1 MRLSEKIKRLPRR
14 TEGLSE
20 CDADDG
26 MSLYNC
32 DMEGEM
38 SGKRYQITYPFAT
51 SVFTAK
57 MIERTVP
64 VDFRERLKRPLGR
77 KLEGRVFL
85 SEVGVD
91 HFRVV
96 TYPDQ
101 WEFAKRPFGGIKEV
115 PVWKNPSCVYG
126 IFHECDGH
134 TVVDCI
140 IDIYI
145 GSKIGSV
152 FGIFMGCLGVLIGSI
167 GMLAE
172 GFTRN
177 ALLAIGIFTVLLVRS
192 ALALQPHQN
201 ENEVLIKFMEDLR
214 S

>member
-1 MRLSEKIKRLPRR
+1 
-14 TEGLSE
+14 
-20 CDADDG
+20 
-26 MSLYNC
+26 
-32 DMEGEM
+32 M
-38 SGKRYQITYPFAT
+38 SGKCYQITYPFAK
-51 SVFTAK
+51 SVFAAR

-64 VDFRERLKRPLGR
+64 VDFRERMKRPLGR

-85 SEVGVD
+85 SEVGAD

-115 PVWKNPSCVYG
+115 PVWKNPSCAYG

-134 TVVDCI
+134 TVVDCT

-145 GSKIGSV
+145 GSKMVSV
-152 FGIFMGCLGVLIGSI
+152 SGIFMGCLGVLIGSI

-172 GFTRN
+172 GFALN

-192 ALALQPHQN
+192 ALALQPHQS